1 MDVTVD
7 DQFAQRGDGVQISL
21 TFIRHVLARLRHHQQ
36 EHVKCLV
43 RITFVLQ

>member
-1 MDVTVD
+1 MDITVD
-7 DQFAQRGDGVQISL
+7 DQFAQQGHVQISL
-21 TFIRHVLARLRHHQQ
+21 TFIWHVLARLSHLQQ